1 MNIKNYLYPLI
12 LFFCIISTKVQA
24 QDPHLSLWQYAPLY
38 ANPAMGSVYNG
49 QFRASVQYRNQWYA
63 VLGNNAFKTLHAS
76 FDARLPVFDS
86 DYISLGFNVLS
97 DQAGQARYGQNI
109 YNFTGGYMKI
119 LSGNYRGGPTQYLI
133 ASGQLGIGQR
143 GIDYGDLQFSEQF
156 NGTTFDPDLSTG
168 ENFNTNSRAY
178 ADINAGLMWYGVFDD
193 RFSLWVGGSG
203 FHLNQPAIN
212 FFDDTTQPLY
222 TRLSFQA
229 GGELPLGNDLSI
241 LPSILYMTQGPANEV
256 TLGASI
262 RYAQTQYWD
271 EVALRAGFMQRI
283 VGSTNGGLAA
293 DAIAISAGLEYQ
305 RLMMMV
311 NYDVN
316 TSSLR
321 RATNNRGA
329 FELSLIY
336 THPPRSRRESVECPR
351 F

>member
-1 MNIKNYLYPLI
+1 MNIKNCLYPLI
-12 LFFCIISTKVQA
+12 LFFFVISTKVQA

-63 VLGNNAFKTLHAS
+63 ILGNDAFTTLHAS
-76 FDARLPVFDS
+76 FDARLPVFES

-97 DQAGQARYGQNI
+97 DQAGSARYGQNL
-109 YNFTGGYMKI
+109 YNLTAGYMKI

-133 ASGQLGIGQR
+133 ATGQFGFGQR
-143 GIDYGDLQFSEQF
+143 GINYDDLQFSEQF
-156 NGTTFDPDLSTG
+156 IDGSFDPGAATG
-168 ENFNTNSRAY
+168 ENFNTNSRTY
-178 ADINAGLMWYGVFDD
+178 TDFNAGLMWYGVFDD
-193 RFSLWVGGSG
+193 RFSVWVGGSG
-203 FHLNQPAIN
+203 FHLNQPSIH
-212 FFDDTTQPLY
+212 FFDDTSQPLH

-229 GGELPLGNDLSI
+229 GGEIPLSDDISV
-241 LPSILYMTQGPANEV
+241 LPSILYMTQGPSNELA
-256 TLGASI
+256 LGASL

-283 VGSTNGGLAA
+283 VGGINGLAS
-293 DAIAISAGLEYQ
+293 DALAISAGLEYQ

-311 NYDVN
+311 NYDLN
-316 TSSLR
+316 SSSLS